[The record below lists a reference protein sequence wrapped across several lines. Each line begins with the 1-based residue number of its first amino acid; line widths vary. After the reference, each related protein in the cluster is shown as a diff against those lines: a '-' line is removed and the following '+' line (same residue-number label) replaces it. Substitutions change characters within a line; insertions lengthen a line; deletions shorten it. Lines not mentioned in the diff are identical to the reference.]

1 MINWLKYSGA
11 TISITVNPYHWAWV
25 PIIRN
30 EADSA
35 WEDNTF
41 RISVFFLTVR
51 IWIDDGSW

>member
-1 MINWLKYSGA
+1 MIEYLKYSGA

-30 EADSA
+30 VTDSA

-41 RISVFFLTVR
+41 RISMLFLTIR